1 MEDTFKQSYK
11 MPPSEMTALS
21 VYNVGHQRCTPRY
34 QWGPGVRNHYLI
46 HYVVSGCGVYETRG
60 QRYSLQ
66 AGEAFLA
73 LPDTEITYYADEND
87 PWEYVWVGFAGNDA
101 LPILQCTD
109 FAPDRPTLRLENGE
123 AFRQAVLRI
132 CEVRGAEFL
141 HAVRMTGALYSA
153 LALLMRRANPSRVG
167 DLASQY
173 VRKAETYI
181 AHHYA
186 LPLTVTDV
194 AAFVGIDRSHL
205 YTVFKQTLGVSPK
218 EYLTEYRLRRACAL
232 LLEPALSVSAV
243 ANSVGFE
250 NNLYFSKVFRKRTG
264 LSPSEYR
271 ARKGAAP

>member
-109 FAPDRPTLRLENGE
+109 FAPDCPTLRLENGE

-173 VRKAETYI
+173 VHRPRPTS
-181 AHHYA
+181 
-186 LPLTVTDV
+186 PTTMRC
-194 AAFVGIDRSHL
+194 RS
-205 YTVFKQTLGVSPK
+205 
-218 EYLTEYRLRRACAL
+218 R
-232 LLEPALSVSAV
+232 
-243 ANSVGFE
+243 
-250 NNLYFSKVFRKRTG
+250 
-264 LSPSEYR
+264 
-271 ARKGAAP
+271 